1 MSFLESLKYRDQLLW
16 VRFTTPLAVEPDEA
30 FREKTLRILTAIH
43 IFIALAMPLYT
54 LIRFGRW
61 HWLHPVVMLALLA
74 GALLCIHRRRLIPAA
89 WLLLSAGYWVGF
101 GSFLLN
107 GIWALSFSSTH
118 MFLIWGGPLILAP
131 RNARWLPYIVLLL
144 YGIMLTLQLVLH
156 SPEAPATTV
165 SGAIGSMGSIVVTV
179 FIFWK
184 GINYLMQEF
193 HRQRSQLLTL
203 IDTLEERVRTRTND
217 LEAAVL
223 VSRDVATEL
232 TMDAVMQNITSVTRS
247 AYHLSGVA
255 IYQYEPEQAG
265 LIYATGSGET
275 FPYGAAETARI
286 ALNHV
291 GCEVAQVAR
300 ERKPCVLNVSQA
312 KRLSDGTVGPSAN
325 QEMLLLP
332 LLTQTGELIGVFI
345 LMSVEPDYFVPDK
358 VTVFTLL
365 ANHLAGSMKNAQLYA
380 KQLEANERL
389 KTFDSVKSRFLANIS
404 HELKTPL
411 SISLNFV
418 EFVIEGLYG
427 PISEKQREA
436 LTTAHRN
443 GEQLLEFINDL
454 LNLSRIE
461 SGQPLRYERNVD
473 LGAELADLRPKVI
486 SLLKDKPVQF
496 VEDIDPD
503 LPLITCDRRGVQHIL
518 LNLLGNAVKFTDAG
532 TITLSVKRTP
542 SGILLVVSDTG
553 PGIAPEDQ
561 ATIFEPFKQ
570 TGAGQQ
576 QGGSGL
582 GLPIVRG
589 LVEAHGGQITL
600 QSEPG
605 QGTDIYVTL
614 PGEPSVMIG

>member
-1 MSFLESLKYRDQLLW
+1 MSFLESLKHRDRLLW
-16 VRFTTPLAVEPDEA
+16 MRFTTPLAVEPDEA

-74 GALLCIHRRRLIPAA
+74 GALLCIYRRRLIPAA
-89 WLLLSAGYWVGF
+89 WLLLSAGYWVGL

-118 MFLIWGGPLILAP
+118 MFLIWGGPLILPP

-255 IYQYEPEQAG
+255 IYQYEPEQVG

-275 FPYGAAETARI
+275 FPYGTAETARI

-312 KRLSDGTVGPSAN
+312 NRLPDGAVGPSAN
-325 QEMLLLP
+325 QGMLLLP
-332 LLTQTGELIGVFI
+332 LLTQTGELIGVFM
-345 LMSVEPDYFVPDK
+345 LMSVEPDYFVPEK

-389 KTFDSVKSRFLANIS
+389 KTLDSVKSRFLANIS

-473 LGAELADLRPKVI
+473 LGAELADLRPKII

-561 ATIFEPFKQ
+561 STIFEPFKQ
-570 TGAGQQ
+570 TGAGHQ